1 MTEPI
6 FFAAPGALR
15 DWLVV
20 HHDSAAELWVGFR
33 KKGSGL
39 PSITWPEAVDQAL
52 CFGWIDGVRKGLDA
66 SSYVIRFTPRK
77 PRSTWSAVNVARV
90 VQLSDLGLMQPAGLA
105 AYQRRRED
113 QTSRYSYEQAAP
125 ALGPEYEQRFRA
137 VPAAWEFFDAQP
149 PSYQRAAIWWV
160 RSAKREPTRERRL
173 ATLIAESGQR
183 RRVAHLAG
191 PAAGGSP
198 P

>member
-1 MTEPI
+1 MTDPV
-6 FFAAPGALR
+6 FFAAPALLR
-15 DWLVV
+15 DWLAE
-20 HHDSAAELWVGFR
+20 HHDSAVELWVGFH

-66 SSYVIRFTPRK
+66 TSYVIRFTPRK
-77 PRSTWSAVNVARV
+77 PTSTWSAVNLARV
-90 VQLSDLGLMQPAGLA
+90 AQLRDLGLMQPAGLA

-113 QTSRYSYEQAAP
+113 KTSRYSYEQDAP

-137 VPAAWEFFDAQP
+137 ERAAWEVFGTQP

-160 RSAKREPTRERRL
+160 SSAKREPTRERRL
-173 ATLIAESGQR
+173 ATLIADSGQR
-183 RRVAHLAG
+183 RRVPHLAG
-191 PAAGGSP
+191 PAAGGSR
-198 P
+198 